1 MLKGKLMKYILLLIL
16 LFVNSNATMAFT
28 CFTEFIINEGK
39 RYNPPENF
47 EKILIRFSDDKNIL
61 VFKTL
66 NGQSYYNYKSFIS
79 PTKDRNS
86 IGISYESDGK
96 YIDIFN
102 DNYLFFG
109 FIEQGLMLK
118 AECPSMNLNIKENGK
133 NSKGQIIYGF

>member
-1 MLKGKLMKYILLLIL
+1 MVL
-16 LFVNSNATMAFT
+16 LFLITELNADIVFS
-28 CFTEFIINEGK
+28 CFTEFVINEGK
-39 RYNPPENF
+39 KYNPSNNLA
-47 EKILIRFSDDKNIL
+47 KILIKFSDDKNTL

-66 NGQSYYNYKSFIS
+66 NGQSHYNYQSFIAPS
-79 PTKDRNS
+79 ENRNS
-86 IGISYESDGK
+86 IGISYESEGK